1 MSSIRMQDVDGT
13 GDEAEVTWED
23 QSRINTFSK
32 LNTRLRGIKE
42 KIEGLRTEKET
53 LDDLSTELE
62 LADEDEP
69 VLYKLGESFLHL
81 PHSKALKRLEN
92 DQKDVEARLGQHLS
106 QADACEKEMR
116 ELKVVLYAKF
126 GSSINLDE

>member
-1 MSSIRMQDVDGT
+1 MSSIRMQDTDAS
-13 GDEAEVTWED
+13 DEVEVTWED
-23 QSRINTFSK
+23 QSRINAFSK
-32 LNTRLRGIKE
+32 LNTRLSGFKE
-42 KIEGLRTEKET
+42 KIEALRTEKET

-62 LADEDEP
+62 LADEDEE

-81 PHSKALKRLEN
+81 PHAKALKRLESDQN
-92 DQKDVEARLGQHLS
+92 DIQSRLEQLLS
-106 QADACEKEMR
+106 QADSCEKEMR